1 MRALMGRWERFRRA
15 ISEALLWGRRKGEN
29 AEKMGY
35 SLFKS
40 AGYVRYVADVYFF
53 VLLSN
58 LGSGMGFQK
67 RGSIPALPDGI
78 IRGVAAKSVT

>member
-1 MRALMGRWERFRRA
+1 MGTLQEGDFRGAALGEAER
-15 ISEALLWGRRKGEN
+15 EN

-40 AGYVRYVADVYFF
+40 AGNVRYVADVYFF